1 VHCGNSTIGSPLK
14 GAWVVT
20 VGASPD
26 VRTREMSRVRTSFVR
41 LAGSGVV
48 PVAASVADS
57 MMAIAS
63 S

>member
-1 VHCGNSTIGSPLK
+1 
-14 GAWVVT
+14 
-20 VGASPD
+20 
-26 VRTREMSRVRTSFVR
+26 MSRVRTSFVR

-48 PVAASVADS
+48 PDAASVADS